1 MAGIRL
7 QQGEEVRVD
16 VTAPLTRLMLPVC
29 ELLLITGLCWM
40 GIGFL
45 DKSALD
51 PNNDPTMRNG
61 VVLLWAVLSCWRFAL
76 PVVRARKER
85 IIVTNQRIILR
96 APGLMGAKESIPF
109 HAVRYIGRIR
119 KNISLA
125 VAGYSRP
132 ILLPNVAKAKY
143 VVNEIEQHIG
153 YR

>member
-16 VTAPLTRLMLPVC
+16 VTTPLTSLVLPVC

-45 DKSALD
+45 DSLAVD
-51 PNNDPTMRNG
+51 DNSDPTMRNG
-61 VVLLWAVLSCWRFAL
+61 VVFLWAALICWRFVL

-85 IIVTNQRIILR
+85 VIVTDRRLILR

-109 HAVRYIGRIR
+109 HAVRHVSRKR
-119 KNISLA
+119 KNIFLA

-132 ILLPNVAKAKY
+132 IHLPNVAKAKY

-153 YR
+153 WH